1 MPVAA
6 AVLADVGAGDADP
19 LVSSRVG
26 EHALQQLSI
35 ALPELRLLGQRP
47 ARLANPLGQRVAHP
61 LELLEAGDPGRARR
75 RGDAGIDAAQRKGL
89 RDEAG
94 QLALEA
100 ADLTTQLRPREA
112 LVASLKSG
120 VSLPFEQTRH
130 RSRV

>member
-1 MPVAA
+1 MAA

-19 LVSSRVG
+19 LVSGGVG
-26 EHALQQLSI
+26 EHAPQQLAV
-35 ALPELRLLGQRP
+35 ALPKLGLPGERP
-47 ARLANPLGQRVAHP
+47 ARLADPLSQRVPHT
-61 LELLEAGDPGRARR
+61 LQLLKAGDPRRACRR
-75 RGDAGIDAAQRKGL
+75 INPSLDPAQGEGFGNETR
-89 RDEAG
+89 

-100 ADLTTQLRPREA
+100 PDLAPQLGAREA